1 MFHFLRSSK
10 NPIISIKV
18 DLHSH
23 LLPGID
29 DGARSWDESILLIEA
44 LKEIGFTHAI
54 TTPHIRPDHYPNT
67 PEVILA
73 QKKQLQLLLVEKKIN
88 FKIEAAAEYY
98 LDETLMSQM
107 NGSTSFLTFGR
118 NHLLF
123 ELNHLQEPF
132 FLKDFIFKA
141 SIQGYKLVL
150 AHPERYQYMDE
161 SRLEDLRDRGVL
173 FQINTLSLGGMYGKP
188 IQRIA
193 ERLIDRQWIDW
204 IGTDCHH
211 VENLPWLNKAISN
224 RHYSKALSLPLLN
237 YNHTW

>member
-1 MFHFLRSSK
+1 VFHFLRSAKKSTL
-10 NPIISIKV
+10 SVKV

-23 LLPGID
+23 LLAGID
-29 DGARSWDESILLIEA
+29 DGARSWKESILLIEA

-54 TTPHIRPDHYPNT
+54 TTPHIRPEHYPNT
-67 PEVILA
+67 PELILA
-73 QKKQLQLLLVEKKIN
+73 QKRYLLQLLAEKKIN
-88 FKIEAAAEYY
+88 FTVEAAAEYY
-98 LDETLMSQM
+98 LDETLMNQM
-107 NGSTSFLTFGR
+107 DGSGSFLTFGKKC
-118 NHLLF
+118 LLF

-150 AHPERYQYMDE
+150 AHPERYLYLDE

-188 IQRIA
+188 TQRVA

-211 VENLPWLNKAISN
+211 AENLPWLKKAISN
-224 RHYSKALSLPLLN
+224 RYYSKALSLPLLN
-237 YNHTW
+237 YSHTW

>member
-1 MFHFLRSSK
+1 MFHFLRSTK
-10 NPIISIKV
+10 NTIISIRV

-54 TTPHIRPDHYPNT
+54 TTPHIRPDYYPNT
-67 PEVILA
+67 PEGI
-73 QKKQLQLLLVEKKIN
+73 QEQQKQLQLLLAEKKID
-88 FKIEAAAEYY
+88 FMIEAAAEYY
-98 LDETLMSQM
+98 LDETLLNQM
-107 NGSTSFLTFGR
+107 NGNTSFLTFGK
-118 NHLLF
+118 NYLLF

-141 SIQGYKLVL
+141 SIQGYKLIL
-150 AHPERYQYMDE
+150 AHPERYPYMDE

-211 VENLPWLNKAISN
+211 VENLPWLKKAIAN
-224 RHYSKALSLPLLN
+224 RYYSKALSLPLLN
-237 YNHTW
+237 YSHTW

>member
-1 MFHFLRSSK
+1 VFHFLRSAKKST
-10 NPIISIKV
+10 ISVKV

-29 DGARSWDESILLIEA
+29 DGARSWEESILLIEA

-54 TTPHIRPDHYPNT
+54 TTPHIRPEHYPNT

-73 QKKQLQLLLVEKKIN
+73 QKRYLLQLLAEKKIN
-88 FKIEAAAEYY
+88 FTVEAAAEYY
-98 LDETLMSQM
+98 LDETLMNQM
-107 NGSTSFLTFGR
+107 DGSGSFLTFGKKC
-118 NHLLF
+118 LLF

-150 AHPERYQYMDE
+150 AHPERYLYLDE

-188 IQRIA
+188 TQRVA

-211 VENLPWLNKAISN
+211 AENLPWLKKAISN
-224 RHYSKALSLPLLN
+224 RYYSKALSLPLLN
-237 YNHTW
+237 YSHTW

>member
-1 MFHFLRSSK
+1 MFRFLRSSK

-211 VENLPWLNKAISN
+211 VENLPWLKKAISN

>member
-1 MFHFLRSSK
+1 MFRFLRSSK

-67 PEVILA
+67 PELILA

-211 VENLPWLNKAISN
+211 VENLPWLKKAISN

>member
-1 MFHFLRSSK
+1 VFRFLRSSK

-211 VENLPWLNKAISN
+211 VENLPWLKKAISN